1 MLLSVTLVGVRMII
15 AHGRMIVLVK
25 MIAHVAKT
33 IAMMIVRIVH
43 VKITAM
49 MIVRIAH
56 GVIVMMIV
64 RIVLAAMMM
73 IAKTIAL
80 MVAGVVRIASPHR
93 MLILPVRSATFTA
106 TQPVTAGGVV
116 VMTIVMMT
124 VLCKVTVGTWEL
136 TLPLMVLT
144 PIGTM
149 IQGLL
154 ITLLAS

>member
-1 MLLSVTLVGVRMII
+1 MII
-15 AHGRMIVLVK
+15 LVK
-25 MIAHVAKT
+25 MIAHVVKT
-33 IAMMIVRIVH
+33 IAMMIVRIAR
-43 VKITAM
+43 VKTTAM
-49 MIVRIAH
+49 MIVRTAH
-56 GVIVMMIV
+56 GVTVMMIA
-64 RIVLAAMMM
+64 RIVLAVMMM

-93 MLILPVRSATFTA
+93 ISILPVRYATFTA

-124 VLCKVTVGTWEL
+124 VLCKVTVGTGQL
-136 TLPLMVLT
+136 TSPLMVLT
-144 PIGTM
+144 AIGTM

>member
-1 MLLSVTLVGVRMII
+1 M
-15 AHGRMIVLVK
+15 
-25 MIAHVAKT
+25 MIA
-33 IAMMIVRIVH
+33 
-43 VKITAM
+43 
-49 MIVRIAH
+49 
-56 GVIVMMIV
+56 
-64 RIVLAAMMM
+64 RIVLADMMM

-80 MVAGVVRIASPHR
+80 MVADIVMIASPHH
-93 MLILPVRSATFTA
+93 MLIPPVRSATFTA

-124 VLCKVTVGTWEL
+124 ALCKVTVGTGEL